1 MRKAM
6 YWLFSMILF
15 AALPAAAQHGS
26 HGGGHASSGGH
37 SQAHASA
44 QPHNGG
50 GAKVQNNHTQVNNH
64 TTVNNQHTT
73 VNERTTIIQQNR
85 TVNNYHGGGYGGF
98 RSGEARGY
106 WRGGR
111 FDHAYFGSHWGGY
124 NRFYFGN
131 CVWFGGPR
139 WGIGSYFW
147 FNGAYF
153 SIVEPVPF
161 GWYDD
166 EVYVDDIDGVY
177 YLVNPSY
184 PGVYIRVGVRF

>member
-1 MRKAM
+1 MRKTM

-15 AALPAAAQHGS
+15 AALPAFAQHGGGHAS
-26 HGGGHASSGGH
+26 GGGHGYSGHASSGGH
-37 SQAHASA
+37 AQAAPRS
-44 QPHNGG
+44 GG
-50 GAKVQNNHTQVNNH
+50 TRNVQNNHTNVQNNRTVINNH
-64 TTVNNQHTT
+64 TTV
-73 VNERTTIIQQNR
+73 
-85 TVNNYHGGGYGGF
+85 VNNYRGGGYGGF

-111 FDHAYFGSHWGGY
+111 FDHEYFGAHWGGY

-153 SIVEPVPF
+153 SIVDPVPY

-177 YLVNPSY
+177 YLVNPSF
-184 PGVYIRVGVRF
+184 PGVLIRVGVRF